1 MQFLLALTLIAKIT
15 PSVCREKIE
24 LVDFIVTLAL
34 SAIMGLSVYLSLPIV
49 LRKKMGDRKIRFLN
63 AIAVGILVF
72 LMSDVYSDVAP
83 MLANGSLAGYGT
95 SPFFDGIF
103 GAAVAG
109 GFLVLYFL
117 EHRSKKGLSP
127 VKLALIIAI
136 AMGFQNLTEGLVF
149 GAASVQYGLEGTTL
163 VILVGFTI
171 QNLTEGF
178 PIAAPLAG
186 KLDKRLGALLLMF
199 LIGGVPT
206 IVGGGAGYFYN
217 SNVLDVA
224 FNGIA
229 IGAILY
235 VILPMFRILFREPDA
250 VSEVMV
256 KDSETV
262 EEVSNKLVHIL
273 NQRAVYIGIFVGFV
287 IGWLVNLV

>member
-1 MQFLLALTLIAKIT
+1 MVDLIITLT
-15 PSVCREKIE
+15 
-24 LVDFIVTLAL
+24 L

-49 LRKKMGDRKIRFLN
+49 LRKKLGDRKIKFLN
-63 AIAVGILVF
+63 ATAVGILVF
-72 LMSDVYSDVAP
+72 LMADVYSDVAP
-83 MLANGSLAGYGT
+83 MLSNGSLEGYGT
-95 SPFFDGIF
+95 SPFFDGVF

-149 GAASVQYGLEGTTL
+149 GAASVQYGLVGTTL
-163 VILVGFTI
+163 VILVGFTL

-206 IVGGGAGYFYN
+206 ILGGGIGYFYN

-224 FNGIA
+224 FNGVA

-235 VILPMFRILFREPDA
+235 VILPMFRILFRESDVA
-250 VSEVMV
+250 SQILV
-256 KDSETV
+256 KESETV
-262 EEVSNKLVHIL
+262 EEMGNKLTHIL
-273 NQRAVYIGIFVGFV
+273 NQRAIYIGVFFGFV

>member
-1 MQFLLALTLIAKIT
+1 VSQ
-15 PSVCREKIE
+15 EEIE
-24 LVDFIVTLAL
+24 LVDLIITLTL

-49 LRKKMGDRKIRFLN
+49 LRKKMGDRKIKFLN
-63 AIAVGILVF
+63 ATAVGILIF
-72 LMSDVYSDVAP
+72 LMADVYSDVAP
-83 MLANGSLAGYGT
+83 MLSNGSLEGYGT
-95 SPFFDGIF
+95 SPFFDAIF

-109 GFLVLYFL
+109 GFLVLYLL
-117 EHRSKKGLSP
+117 ENRSKKGISP
-127 VKLALIIAI
+127 VMLALIIAI

-149 GAASVQYGLEGTTL
+149 GAASVQYGLVGTTL
-163 VILVGFTI
+163 VILVGFTL

-206 IVGGGAGYFYN
+206 ILGGGVGYFYN

-235 VILPMFRILFREPDA
+235 VILPMFRILFKESDTTPQI
-250 VSEVMV
+250 MI
-256 KDSETV
+256 
-262 EEVSNKLVHIL
+262 EESSGPKKQQGNTLVYFL
-273 NQRAVYIGIFVGFV
+273 NQRAVYIGIFFGFMV
-287 IGWLVNLV
+287 GWLVNLM

>member
-1 MQFLLALTLIAKIT
+1 M
-15 PSVCREKIE
+15 
-24 LVDFIVTLAL
+24 VDFITTLIL

-49 LRKKMGDRKIRFLN
+49 LRKKMGDRKIKFLN

-72 LMSDVYSDVAP
+72 LMSDIYSDVAP
-83 MLANGSLAGYGT
+83 NLLNNTLQGYGT
-95 SPFFDGIF
+95 SPFFDGVF
-103 GAAVAG
+103 GSSVAG

-117 EHRSKKGLSP
+117 ENRSKKGISP
-127 VKLALIIAI
+127 VKLALVIAI
-136 AMGFQNLTEGLVF
+136 AMGFQNLTEGLVY
-149 GAASVQYGLEGTTL
+149 GAASVQYGLVGETL
-163 VILVGFTI
+163 VILVGFTL

-206 IVGGGAGYFYN
+206 ILGGGVGFYYN
-217 SNVLDVA
+217 STVLDVI

-235 VILPMFRILFREPDA
+235 VILPMFRILFKESVTPTQTTVD
-250 VSEVMV
+250 EKLVM
-256 KDSETV
+256 KEQ
-262 EEVSNKLVHIL
+262 EVSTPVAIL
-273 NQRAVYIGIFVGFV
+273 NQRAVYIGVFVGFML
-287 IGWLVNLV
+287 GWLVNLI